1 MNGFLTYF
9 INDFKKP
16 LCTKLYILFREG
28 KSCDPEKC
36 RHIQVTG
43 YHPLAVK
50 IILDYLQGHTNMM
63 DDCKNVTYLCDMLL
77 LADYYDLPRPQAIII
92 HKIINLDLNMAN
104 AVDCFGAAQKLGLIE
119 SFAKLSSN
127 LTSRCIT
134 YLRYNLI
141 HWNILINFIVNNADS
156 TDLVVKIVEK
166 LAVEK
171 VANIRYFFIFIL

>member
-1 MNGFLTYF
+1 
-9 INDFKKP
+9 
-16 LCTKLYILFREG
+16 
-28 KSCDPEKC
+28 
-36 RHIQVTG
+36 VTG

-77 LADYYDLPRPQAIII
+77 LADYYDLPRPHAILI

-119 SFAKLSSN
+119 SFAKLSFN

-141 HWNILINFIVNNADS
+141 NWNILINFIVNNADS

-171 VANIRYFFIFIL
+171 VANIR